1 MPNIEYNIITP
12 DDIENIQLISD
23 WYLKEWNIPAE
34 TSAEKIKNLSKENNE
49 FQVLMKLNGQAVG
62 TAGLYTHVG
71 LLDREPR
78 FKVYKNWLALVYT
91 MPEIRGQGLGANLC
105 NRIQERAKNL
115 GLKEIYL
122 FTHTAENLYRR
133 LDWEVIERLSQ
144 GEKNIAVMK
153 LSLEPM
159 LSN

>member
-1 MPNIEYNIITP
+1 MNKIEYNIITH
-12 DDIENIQLISD
+12 DDIENIQLISE

-34 TSAEKIKNLSKENNE
+34 TSAEKIKNLSKENDE

-78 FKVYKNWLALVYT
+78 FKVFKNWLALVYT
-91 MPEIRGQGLGANLC
+91 IPEIRGQGLGAMLC
-105 NRIQERAKNL
+105 NHIQECAKNL

-122 FTHTAENLYRR
+122 FTHTAESLYSR
-133 LDWEVIERLSQ
+133 LGWEVIERLLL
-144 GEKNIAVMK
+144 GERNITVMK
-153 LSLEPM
+153 KVL
-159 LSN
+159 